1 MPGGGGICCIC
12 CCICCICCCICGG
25 MPGGKP
31 YGLFCMV
38 LVAAD
43 TQAHSQYRAKCWYTT

>member
-1 MPGGGGICCIC
+1 MPGGGA
-12 CCICCICCCICGG
+12 ICCICCCICGG

-43 TQAHSQYRAKCWYTT
+43 TQAHSQYRAKCWYTTRDL